1 MSYRS
6 REQEQYAR
14 LIEGALRP
22 GPPLLAGAAAGL
34 GKTHGYSIPL
44 VRSGLRVAIAMS
56 TRQLIAQYLESDA
69 LRAATEGHPVSVAAL
84 YTRQHFEREADY
96 RAHRAA
102 ALSAQVLVLTH
113 AAALIDSLHPGYADL
128 RARDV
133 LLFDEAD
140 LLADAADLR
149 ATFRLSADTL
159 RGADAAGLTPQAA
172 AARVLQAAPG
182 PEDRAAA
189 QAILHALAHPAP
201 WKVVGLEDDGALAL
215 RHRMPGRMLRPLVR
229 DARRCIFT
237 SGTLQVQGRF
247 DYFARALGLDA
258 LAPES
263 RHIDPV
269 RHGELT
275 VEVAADEMSP
285 EAMAERIARAERPAL
300 VLTTSHALTAELGRR
315 LPGATVRGPEEALVD
330 ALARCP
336 DDGILVAAGAWS
348 GLDAPRLRWKTVVI
362 PRAPYGPPVA
372 LDGQQITRY
381 LDSEVVAVR
390 RTGQGLHR
398 GLRTPDARCTLLL
411 LDPRSS
417 RDALRAAIPSRFVVD
432 WQGFEEGAQDLQA
445 HLRRERNASLRAAAL
460 RHHGARCM
468 APGCTETAPHR
479 LDVHHARPIA
489 EGERRTTLADV
500 VVLCKNHHA
509 DAHHRLRMDAL
520 ARVDAR
526 KIESAQA
533 LGACE
538 VKLP

>member
-1 MSYRS
+1 MTYRS
-6 REQEQYAR
+6 AEQAQYAR

-34 GKTHGYSIPL
+34 GKTHAYSIPL
-44 VRSGLRVAIAMS
+44 IRSGLRVAIAMS
-56 TRQLIAQYLESDA
+56 TRQLIAQFLESDA
-69 LRAATEGHPVSVAAL
+69 LRAATEGRPISIVAL
-84 YTRQHFEREADY
+84 QTRRHFEREADY

-128 RARDV
+128 RERDV

-159 RGADAAGLTPQAA
+159 RGADADGLAPQAA
-172 AARVLQAAPG
+172 ATRVLQAAPG

-189 QAILHALAHPAP
+189 HAILSALAHPAP

-215 RHRMPGRMLRPLVR
+215 RHRMPGRMLRQLVR
-229 DARRCIFT
+229 DAKRCIFT
-237 SGTLQVQGRF
+237 SGTLQVHGRF
-247 DYFARALGLDA
+247 DCFTRALGLDA

-263 RHIDPV
+263 RHIDPAH
-269 RHGELT
+269 HGELM

-285 EAMAERIARAERPAL
+285 EAMAERIARAERPVL

-315 LPGATVRGPEEALVD
+315 LPQATVRGADQALVD
-330 ALARCP
+330 AMARCP

-362 PRAPYGPPVA
+362 PRTPYGPPVT

-390 RTGQGLHR
+390 RTCQGLHR

-417 RDALRAAIPSRFVVD
+417 RDALRQAIPARFRVD
-432 WQGFEEGAQDLQA
+432 WQGFEEGAQLLQA

-460 RHHGARCM
+460 RQHGARCM

-479 LDVHHARPIA
+479 LDVHHTRPIA
-489 EGERRTTLADV
+489 DGERRTTLAEV
-500 VVLCKNHHA
+500 LVLCKNHHA
-509 DAHHRLRMDAL
+509 DAHHRLRMGAL
-520 ARVDAR
+520 A
-526 KIESAQA
+526 AQDGKK
-533 LGACE
+533 GAAGQELAEDE